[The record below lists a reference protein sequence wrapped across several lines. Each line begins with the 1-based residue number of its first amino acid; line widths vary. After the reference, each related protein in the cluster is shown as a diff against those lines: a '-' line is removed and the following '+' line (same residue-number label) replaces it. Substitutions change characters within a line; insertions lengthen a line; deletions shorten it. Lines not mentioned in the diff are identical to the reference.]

1 MVSDTQLQA
10 IRQHL
15 DALRENKTLDGEGAD
30 RSENL
35 HRLFMYP
42 AMMVPATQYAVI
54 QVVADTLPQRAWAM
68 DPFMGSGTSLMSCLE
83 FGFRVFGQ
91 DINPL
96 AVLLTKAKVNKY
108 DMKSLR
114 SKCQIVLDSIEADK
128 CDYVDVN
135 FHNIDKWFNHN
146 YPGKIYLQ
154 RY

>member
-54 QVVADTLPQRAWAM
+54 QVVADTLPQGAWAM
-68 DPFMGSGTSLMSCLE
+68 DPFMGSGTSLMSCME
-83 FGFRVFGQ
+83 FGFNVYGRQGDMEDRGTGQ
-91 DINPL
+91 CL
-96 AVLLTKAKVNKY
+96 ALGSVREK
-108 DMKSLR
+108 
-114 SKCQIVLDSIEADK
+114 
-128 CDYVDVN
+128 
-135 FHNIDKWFNHN
+135 
-146 YPGKIYLQ
+146 
-154 RY
+154 